1 MFTKNTLIATFSLVY
16 IVKDTFWV
24 SEIKLSNRDCRSLPA
39 MTDDMLNDSGMI
51 MCQQRVNNIY
61 MIE

>member
-1 MFTKNTLIATFSLVY
+1 MFTKNTLTSTYSLVY

-24 SEIKLSNRDCRSLPA
+24 SEIELSNRDFRSLPT

-51 MCQQRVNNIY
+51 MCQQRVDNIY